1 MLARLVS
8 GNRLVLP
15 KAILAE
21 FREVEYFA
29 IERRKDGI
37 LLKPAR
43 VPEVRRIQ
51 RKLAAAGVSEA
62 DVADAVAW
70 ARRRMRR
77 QPSVN
82 PAASAGSGSD
92 SDPDPRRG

>member
-1 MLARLVS
+1 MLAKLVS

-15 KAILAE
+15 EAILAE
-21 FREVEYFA
+21 FPKVDYFA

-70 ARRRMRR
+70 ARRRKHR
-77 QPSVN
+77 QPSAN
-82 PAASAGSGSD
+82 PAASAGSVSD
-92 SDPDPRRG
+92 GDPDPRRG